1 MGVTQITFIK
11 IIYLFELT
19 IQPTSMP
26 PNTLENNEKKKN
38 LRSKNAKT
46 LIVHLTVHNP
56 ADGGIISVCTYN
68 NPPQPQS
75 GSTGSR

>member
-19 IQPTSMP
+19 IQPTSMTL
-26 PNTLENNEKKKN
+26 NTLENNEKKN

-46 LIVHLTVHNP
+46 LIAHLTVHNP